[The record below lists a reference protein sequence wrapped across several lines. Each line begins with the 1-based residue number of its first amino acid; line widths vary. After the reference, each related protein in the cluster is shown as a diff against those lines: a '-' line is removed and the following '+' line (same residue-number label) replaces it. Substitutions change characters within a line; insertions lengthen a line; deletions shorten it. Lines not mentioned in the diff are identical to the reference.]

1 MESPLTRSSLVGASC
16 LWALALVGTAAAPA
30 VAQPS
35 ESAPA
40 LQGEVCSISTL
51 LEQLRRGLGSKSEAY
66 RRYLR
71 TLLRESAVNLSAV
84 ELRSAFA
91 RERHPILAEHLAA
104 ALVARTERG
113 ADPSGMQT
121 VADRVLTEQD
131 PELRAAVVRALRRTS
146 ALEHTGDLYERLLRD
161 PSPAVQ
167 REAAKN
173 LIEDNQFVYSGHHG
187 GAADAAVAAAA
198 VAADPRLGAQILSS
212 LSTEAVGRSATSTL
226 QSLLHSGNAELRS
239 AAAVALGGVPAA
251 AAATARESLLDL
263 YQEEQDLGVRKA
275 ILQGVAQLGFT
286 SAVPELK
293 RLRDV
298 DPRLRSEV
306 DAWIQTLSKGLP
318 EWSLILREK
327 QRLQQTLQAQGQG
340 SR

>member
-1 MESPLTRSSLVGASC
+1 MPRSSWVSAAV
-16 LWALALVGTAAAPA
+16 LWAVISLVPARAA
-30 VAQPS
+30 AQPS

-40 LQGEVCSISTL
+40 LKGEVCSVSTL
-51 LEQLRRGLGSKSEAY
+51 LDQIRRGLGSKSEAY

-91 RERHPILAEHLAA
+91 RERHPVVAEHLAA

-121 VADRVLTEQD
+121 VADRALSEPD
-131 PELRAAVVRALRRTS
+131 PDVRAAVVRALRRTS
-146 ALEHTGDLYERLLRD
+146 AVEHTGDLYERLVRD

-167 REAAKN
+167 SEAAKN

-187 GAADAAVAAAA
+187 PAADAAVAAAA
-198 VAADPRLGAQILSS
+198 AATDPRVAAQIVGNI
-212 LSTEAVGRSATSTL
+212 STEAVSRGAAGTL
-226 QSLLHSGNAELRS
+226 QGLLHSSDAELRS

-251 AAATARESLLDL
+251 TAAAARESLLDL
-263 YQEEQDLGVRKA
+263 YRDERDPSVRKA
-275 ILQGVAQLGFT
+275 ILQGIAQLGFA
-286 SAVPELK
+286 SAVPELV
-293 RLRDV
+293 RLRDI
-298 DPRLRSEV
+298 DPRLASEV
-306 DAWIQTLSKGLP
+306 DAWIATLSKGLP

-327 QRLQQTLQAQGQG
+327 QRLQQTLQAAGQG